1 MRSGTS
7 LERAQRRRPVWL
19 FQDGGTHRRSRD
31 SIVCRPGQ
39 RRAVT
44 RAPCPCTCVLSRL
57 CACFALRGRLSHR
70 EPRNHRRCRD
80 ARMWRLAVSPQRRAA
95 RRRSALRPG
104 VASRAPAGGGPCACH
119 CHAERPVRAQPA
131 IVALR
136 VLLRRALRP
145 WPGHHPSPRSLFE
158 QPAPGSELAKHAFQV
173 VAVHREGFAEVV
185 PPCKDIGSTAKYG
198 ACTWERRSDALEEFL
213 RVRAGG

>member
-1 MRSGTS
+1 MAG
-7 LERAQRRRPVWL
+7 
-19 FQDGGTHRRSRD
+19 
-31 SIVCRPGQ
+31 
-39 RRAVT
+39 
-44 RAPCPCTCVLSRL
+44 
-57 CACFALRGRLSHR
+57 
-70 EPRNHRRCRD
+70 
-80 ARMWRLAVSPQRRAA
+80 
-95 RRRSALRPG
+95 
-104 VASRAPAGGGPCACH
+104 RAPAGGGPRACH